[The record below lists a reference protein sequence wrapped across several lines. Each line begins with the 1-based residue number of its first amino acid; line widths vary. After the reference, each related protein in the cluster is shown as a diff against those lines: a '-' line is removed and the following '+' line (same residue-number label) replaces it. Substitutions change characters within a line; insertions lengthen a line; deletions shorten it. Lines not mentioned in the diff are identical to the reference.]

1 MRDGQ
6 IAVRTVRLRP
16 RLSIDNKRR
25 WVWTTTNYDYYITIT
40 TTTITTV
47 PLSQDSS
54 HVSRAV
60 VPRYACS
67 VQQTGWLQHK
77 QHPASHRSTFLLALT
92 LCAASSLHLSH
103 QSLSIS
109 LSLFHTLSSSQPS
122 SLSSDRK
129 TSLSLPFQLLHTN
142 HRPQPL
148 LPATINGP
156 PHLTTA
162 TAGLPPCL

>member
-1 MRDGQ
+1 MRDEQ
-6 IAVRTVRLRP
+6 VAVRTVRTVRLRP

-25 WVWTTTNYDYYITIT
+25 WVCTPTNYDYYLTIT
-40 TTTITTV
+40 TTTITTA

-77 QHPASHRSTFLLALT
+77 QHPASYRSTFSLALT

-103 QSLSIS
+103 QPLTLS
-109 LSLFHTLSSSQPS
+109 LSLSY
-122 SLSSDRK
+122 SLIVSA
-129 TSLSLPFQLLHTN
+129 
-142 HRPQPL
+142 L
-148 LPATINGP
+148 LPVIGSEDITLATFP
-156 PHLTTA
+156 TTA
-162 TAGLPPCL
+162 H